1 LAISLLKDA
10 KARVVGAA
18 TIARDITKRKRMEDE
33 LKKSHDEL
41 GILFR
46 DLREKS
52 ENLEE
57 VNIALK
63 VLLKQRENDQKEL
76 AEMVLTNVRNL
87 VLPYLGK
94 LKRSQLSSAQSTLVE
109 ILELHLSEITSSF
122 TKKLGI
128 EAADLTPTQLRIA
141 VLIRDGKSTSEI
153 AEILCTS
160 EKTIE
165 THRGKIRKKLGLQGR
180 RSNLMSHLQKI

>member
-1 LAISLLKDA
+1 
-10 KARVVGAA
+10 
-18 TIARDITKRKRMEDE
+18 
-33 LKKSHDEL
+33 
-41 GILFR
+41 
-46 DLREKS
+46 
-52 ENLEE
+52 
-57 VNIALK
+57 
-63 VLLKQRENDQKEL
+63 
-76 AEMVLTNVRNL
+76 
-87 VLPYLGK
+87 
-94 LKRSQLSSAQSTLVE
+94 
-109 ILELHLSEITSSF
+109 
-122 TKKLGI
+122 